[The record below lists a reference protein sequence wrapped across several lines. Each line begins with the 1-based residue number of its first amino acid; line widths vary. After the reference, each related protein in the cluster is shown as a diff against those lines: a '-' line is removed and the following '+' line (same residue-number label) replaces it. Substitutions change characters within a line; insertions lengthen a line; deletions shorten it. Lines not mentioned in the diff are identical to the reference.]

1 MAEIINLRL
10 VRKVQRRA
18 KAEQQA
24 ATNRAKFG
32 QAKGVTLRQRQEAG
46 RQERQLDG
54 AKREQD

>member
-10 VRKVQRRA
+10 ARKAQRRS

-32 QAKGVTLRQRQEAG
+32 QPRGETLRQRQEAG
-46 RQERQLDG
+46 RNERQLDG

>member
-10 VRKVQRRA
+10 ARKAQRRA

-24 ATNRAKFG
+24 ATNRAKLG
-32 QAKGVTLRQRQEAG
+32 QAKGETLRQRQEAA
-46 RQERQLDG
+46 RQEHQFDG